1 MAAPEKQLMTKM
13 GIAST
18 SFAGAM
24 IGGSA
29 GRVPGGVHVPILDTL
44 KFLEQC
50 HSYGAAGIQAPIHGD
65 AGKLRGRA
73 EELGMWIEA
82 MISIRSK
89 DPAQIE
95 HAILEAKAA
104 GCTVARDGMLA
115 GRRYQTFQSK
125 DDWAKWAQESHAALK
140 IAVPIFEKH
149 KFTLALE
156 NHKDWT
162 LDQYLQLFKTY
173 SSEYFGA
180 CLDFGNNISLLDD
193 PMAVIESS
201 AHYVKATH
209 FKDVAVSPYED
220 GFLMSEVILGDGFLD
235 LPKIT
240 ALLRKATPKARF
252 SLEMITRDPLQ
263 VPCLTDAYWA
273 PFPERNGVYLARTL
287 RLIEKC
293 KSKPPLPRVD
303 QLNKED
309 RARVE
314 ENNVKACL
322 RYAKETLL
330 I

>member
-1 MAAPEKQLMTKM
+1 MTKM

-18 SFAGAM
+18 SFAGAA

-29 GRVPGGVHVPILDTL
+29 GSVPGGVHVPVLDTL

-50 HSYGAAGIQAPIHGD
+50 HGYGAAGIQAPIHGD
-65 AGKLRGRA
+65 AKKLRARS

-82 MISIRSK
+82 MISIRGK
-89 DPAQIE
+89 DPAGIE
-95 HAILEAKAA
+95 NAIVEAKTA
-104 GCTVARDGMLA
+104 GCSVARDGMLA
-115 GRRYQTFQSK
+115 GRRYQTFHSTEG
-125 DDWAKWAQESHAALK
+125 WTKWVEESHKALK

-193 PMAVIESS
+193 PMAFIESS
-201 AHYVKATH
+201 LPHVKATH
-209 FKDVAVSPYED
+209 FKDVAVTPYQD
-220 GFLMSEVILGDGFLD
+220 GFLMSEVVLGNGFLE

-240 ALLRKATPKARF
+240 ALLLKTNPKARF

-263 VPCLTDAYWA
+263 VPCLTDQYWV

-287 RLIEKC
+287 RLIDKC
-293 KSKPPLPRVD
+293 KSKHPLPRVD

-314 ENNVKACL
+314 ENNVRACL
-322 RYAKETLL
+322 RYARETLL
-330 I
+330 S

>member
-1 MAAPEKQLMTKM
+1 MTKM

-24 IGGSA
+24 IGGNA
-29 GRVPGGVHVPILDTL
+29 GRVPGGVHVPVLDTL
-44 KFLEQC
+44 QFLEQC
-50 HSYGAAGIQAPIHGD
+50 HGYGAAGIQAPIHGD
-65 AGKLRGRA
+65 TKQLRARS

-95 HAILEAKAA
+95 NAIVEAKTA
-104 GCTVARDGMLA
+104 GCTLARDGMLA
-115 GRRYQTFQSK
+115 GRRYQTFPSK
-125 DDWAKWAQESHAALK
+125 DDWAKWAEESHTALK

-162 LDQYLQLFKTY
+162 LDQYMQLFKTY

-201 AHYVKATH
+201 APYVKATH

-235 LPKIT
+235 LAKIT
-240 ALLRKATPKARF
+240 ALMSKANPKVRF

-263 VPCLTDAYWA
+263 VPCLTDAYWV

-287 RLIEKC
+287 RLIDKC

-303 QLNKED
+303 QLIKED
-309 RARVE
+309 RARME
-314 ENNVKACL
+314 QNNVKACL
-322 RYAKETLL
+322 RYAQETLL